1 MKPSPAFKQVI
12 QDYLVTRAKSD
23 SLFAANYLKSNKSLE
38 DCITYILNTVHN
50 SGCNGFAD
58 DEIFGMAVHYYDE
71 DTIEIGQ
78 PANCRVVVNHVV
90 KLTEEEQHEAK
101 QTALKQLQQEAY
113 TAMRKKPAR
122 MKKEENT
129 NQLSLF

>member
-12 QDYLVTRAKSD
+12 QNYLVTRAKSD
-23 SLFAANYLKSNKSLE
+23 SLFAANYLKSNKSLD

-90 KLTEEEQHEAK
+90 KLTEEEQHEVK
-101 QTALKQLQQEAY
+101 QTALKQLQREAY

>member
-12 QDYLVTRAKSD
+12 QNYLVTRAKSD
-23 SLFAANYLKSNKSLE
+23 SLFAANYLKSNKSLD

-90 KLTEEEQHEAK
+90 KLTEEEQHEVK

>member
-23 SLFAANYLKSNKSLE
+23 SLFAANYLKSNKSLD

>member
-23 SLFAANYLKSNKSLE
+23 SLFAANYLKSNKSLD

-71 DTIEIGQ
+71 DTIEIGL

-90 KLTEEEQHEAK
+90 KLTEEEQHEVK

>member
-12 QDYLVTRAKSD
+12 QNYLVTRAKSD
-23 SLFAANYLKSNKSLE
+23 SLFAANYLKSNKSLD